1 MRIAKYG
8 IVSTL
13 AGLLIAFAVGC
24 QGRSSIPAD
33 AQLENSG
40 TGKVS
45 FTAAGAG
52 DVYVLDATSNTKVF
66 QGHVN
71 NGDQS
76 VVEPDQDRIVVG
88 GNNADH
94 NPALNP
100 NHRYEI
106 FFKGS

>member
-1 MRIAKYG
+1 MRFIKHLMTSG
-8 IVSTL
+8 L
-13 AGLLIAFAVGC
+13 AAFLIAAAIGC

-40 TGKVS
+40 MGKVS
-45 FTAAGAG
+45 YTASGGG
-52 DVYVLDATSNTKVF
+52 DVYVLDATSNAKVF

-71 NGDQS
+71 NGDQT

-88 GNNADH
+88 GTNADH
-94 NPALNP
+94 TPALNP
-100 NHRYEI
+100 NHQYEI

>member
-1 MRIAKYG
+1 MRSIKHLMT
-8 IVSTL
+8 SCL
-13 AGLLIAFAVGC
+13 AGLLIATAVGC

-45 FTAAGAG
+45 YTASGGG

-71 NGDQS
+71 NGDQI
-76 VVEPDQDRIVVG
+76 VVQPDQDRIVVAG
-88 GNNADH
+88 TNADH
-94 NPALNP
+94 TPALNP